1 MKASRINIQF
11 KSLWTFQFGFKTNT
25 KHLIHIQQLTLKS
38 CFILY
43 VYLGRSYMYIKRQ
56 LAHSCD
62 QKFKIFS
69 FIFNGSN
76 LTRHAYLCI
85 YFWSKSTGQTSF
97 EKQTYYNTISSKVR
111 TELLRTCR
119 CAMAQMV
126 TKRQFTRALVHT
138 STNDYETVHDRKILV
153 VNRVRS
159 PSSYRYA

>member
-11 KSLWTFQFGFKTNT
+11 KSLWTFQFGIKTNT

-43 VYLGRSYMYIKRQ
+43 VYLGRSYMYIKHQ

-69 FIFNGSN
+69 FIFSGSN
-76 LTRHAYLCI
+76 LTRHAYICI

-111 TELLRTCR
+111 TEQYKSSFAHMPMRNGSKGNKATFYTCVG
-119 CAMAQMV
+119 AYIN
-126 TKRQFTRALVHT
+126 K
-138 STNDYETVHDRKILV
+138 
-153 VNRVRS
+153 
-159 PSSYRYA
+159 